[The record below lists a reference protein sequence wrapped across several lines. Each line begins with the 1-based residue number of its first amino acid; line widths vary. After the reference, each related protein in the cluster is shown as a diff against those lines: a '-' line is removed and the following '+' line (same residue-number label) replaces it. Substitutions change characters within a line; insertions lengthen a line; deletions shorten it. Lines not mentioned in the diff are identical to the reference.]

1 MVIGSMYVTIAR
13 AMNNGI
19 SHGDTIFTTS
29 PKERL
34 DADDSIYRDIPTGG
48 VNNPINKYST
58 RITPIWIGLIL
69 AMTIKGVRI
78 GSIII
83 IAATTS
89 INIPRINRIRLIRSR
104 IT

>member
-1 MVIGSMYVTIAR
+1 M
-13 AMNNGI
+13 
-19 SHGDTIFTTS
+19 
-29 PKERL
+29 
-34 DADDSIYRDIPTGG
+34 DADDSIYSDIPTGG
-48 VNNPINKYST
+48 VSSPIIMFST

-69 AMTIKGVRI
+69 AMAIKGVRI

-89 INIPRINRIRLIRSR
+89 INIPRISRIRLISSR